1 MNLIRPELRIWL
13 ARWGET
19 LAAAS
24 LASIGAITIW
34 RGILHYNWLTQSI
47 GAILLL
53 IGVALFWASFQRSRF
68 SGRQIG
74 PGLVEVTER
83 QIRFLTANGGAAVD
97 IAAMTRLELRTTL
110 EYGRVW
116 MLKQSEGPTLFIPV
130 AATGSEK
137 LFDAFSILPGMDPAK
152 LIAAINSASP
162 DREIIWRGPPGFRA
176 LT

>member
-1 MNLIRPELRIWL
+1 MNLIRPELRLWL
-13 ARWGET
+13 TRWGET
-19 LAAAS
+19 LGAGV
-24 LASIGAITIW
+24 LASVGALTIW
-34 RGILHYNWLTQSI
+34 RGVLRYNWLTQSI
-47 GAILLL
+47 GATLLF
-53 IGVALFWASFQRSRF
+53 IGLGLFWVSFQRSRF

-83 QIRFLTANGGAAVD
+83 QIRFMTANGGSAVD
-97 IAAMTRLELRTTL
+97 IAAMTRLELRTTI

-130 AATGSEK
+130 ATTGSEK

-152 LIAAINSASP
+152 LIAAINSRST
-162 DREIIWRGPPGFRA
+162 DREIIWRGSTGFRA